1 MIINVFL
8 FNLKD
13 HFSTNFPSKRN
24 QIIFAGRDSRATFTQ
39 THAMC
44 KQYYRFALNER
55 TTNAARLFI
64 NEVNSSDV
72 SILQI
77 ANLQF
82 GRLVGISDIRFSL

>member
-1 MIINVFL
+1 MNTD
-8 FNLKD
+8 ND
-13 HFSTNFPSKRN
+13 S
-24 QIIFAGRDSRATFTQ
+24 QIKEISSPDGARRGQPGRDSRATFTQ